1 MQKSNSN
8 NKYLININ
16 NSSQQSFIIY
26 SIMKYLNSNNKN
38 LSFNLLL
45 NDIIQIKPN
54 KDVLFDENNIK
65 DDDIVISNSLRIN
78 KPNIILLNDLKNPIK
93 IPENINFHKIQCE
106 NIIENY
112 EIYPELIAAMKSI
125 EEIEKEKIYKNLIFP
140 FTNIAL
146 YSKDYIELLSSI
158 NNEELFKKLIKCV
171 IQDHQLDCI

>member
-1 MQKSNSN
+1 
-8 NKYLININ
+8 
-16 NSSQQSFIIY
+16 
-26 SIMKYLNSNNKN
+26 MKYLNSNNNN
-38 LSFNLLL
+38 LSLNLLL

-54 KDVLFDENNIK
+54 KNVLLDDENNIK
-65 DDDIVISNSLRIN
+65 DDDIVISNSLKIN

-125 EEIEKEKIYKNLIFP
+125 EEKTESEIEKVYKNLIFP
-140 FTNIAL
+140 FINIAL